1 MNAGFES
8 TKLQNEKLV
17 KEIENIR
24 KELQEAR
31 DEMKEKEE
39 IWRAERRTLTEKIDK
54 LENKMESQERRERKC
69 NIVIKNKDWG
79 QNDKKNA
86 VKDFIRELHV
96 DVEINEAYE
105 LKNKVMIVKL
115 RDWEQKKL
123 VMINKRNLQGKDI
136 YIESDMT
143 KKERDIQGELRK
155 IAKDEKSKGNT
166 VKIGYQK
173 IKINSKLYKWEEIWR
188 LKSKN

>member
-1 MNAGFES
+1 
-8 TKLQNEKLV
+8 
-17 KEIENIR
+17 
-24 KELQEAR
+24 
-31 DEMKEKEE
+31 
-39 IWRAERRTLTEKIDK
+39 
-54 LENKMESQERRERKC
+54 MESQERRERKC
-69 NIVIKNKDWG
+69 NIVIKNKDWR

-86 VKDFIRELHV
+86 VKDFIREELHV